1 MRCINCNSDI
11 KKKNDSNFVGRCT
24 NCGHQFAIVEPEN
37 GVSDSR
43 LKNAIDNVSDNGML
57 YYLPSHTEH
66 EIRRGQLRK
75 GSWRKWFLVSGFIVA
90 LLAAWL
96 WFFTDW
102 EPAAFIVGLAALG
115 LFGKGVESHKP
126 PGELPALI
134 KRFEDI
140 NPPDHT
146 VPHGEE
152 LVSKVAPGLHEGL
165 DFSGDCVLICEDERY
180 VDFLL
185 ANDFHL
191 LNACPVVTASGYPQ
205 ALFPDVIA
213 KVKQSPE
220 PKVFVL
226 HHLSPAGL
234 EFVREVRHS
243 PEWFGDHPGAKV
255 VDLGLSPTQKSMVE
269 GLLSPLSSIPGK
281 HQSNQGPGLP
291 PGQGAELGVFRPELL
306 LAMAAFGIVGLAP
319 MALPIDSAASGHG
332 AAE

>member
-24 NCGHQFAIVEPEN
+24 NCGHQFSIVEPEN
-37 GVSDSR
+37 GISDSR
-43 LKNAIDNVSDNGML
+43 LKNAIDSVSDHGKL
-57 YYLPSHTEH
+57 YYLPSHTEY
-66 EIRRGQLRK
+66 EVRRAQLRK
-75 GSWRKWFLVSGFIVA
+75 RSGRKWFLLPGLGLVLVGVWLAFSTDWWPVAFVVGFVA
-90 LLAAWL
+90 L
-96 WFFTDW
+96 
-102 EPAAFIVGLAALG
+102 ALIR
-115 LFGKGVESHKP
+115 KGFESHKP
-126 PGELPALI
+126 PDELPALI

-140 NPPDHT
+140 NPPDHA
-146 VPHGEE
+146 VPHGEA
-152 LVSKVAPGLHEGL
+152 LVEKVAAGLHEGL
-165 DFSGDCVLICEDERY
+165 DFSTDHVLICEDERY

-205 ALFPDVIA
+205 ALFPGVIA

-281 HQSNQGPGLP
+281 HQSNQVPGLP
-291 PGQGAELGVFRPELL
+291 PGQGAELGAFRPELL
-306 LAMAAFGIVGLAP
+306 LAMAAFGIAGFAP
-319 MALPIDSAASGHG
+319 MVLPIDSAASGHG